1 MRAVP
6 DRQAASIEFLY
17 RAGRIPL
24 PLASLQ
30 VPSPRQGGDDDVR
43 AATQRPH
50 DAQAALR
57 HELAQ
62 GLMQQQAQISPK
74 FLYDAR
80 GCALFEQITQLREY
94 YPTRTE
100 AAIMAQHEVDMAQAM
115 SGCQVLIE
123 LGAGNCEKVRRLCR
137 SVAPPQFVGVDIAVE
152 FLQQAVV
159 RLGQDFPQMTAR
171 AVAADFTADWHLPPD
186 VPQGRRELF
195 YPGSSIGNFDTQQ
208 ALHMLKHMHSL
219 LNGDG
224 GLLIG
229 IDLPKSLPV
238 LIAAYDDEQGV
249 TAKFNLN
256 VLSHV
261 NRLLGS
267 DFKPQDWEHE
277 ACFDPRHSRI
287 EMHLRARHAVMVCWP
302 QGVRYFAQGE
312 TIHTEN
318 SYKYPL
324 SDFLSML
331 RAGGFGATR
340 VWTDEQQ
347 WFAVIHAHA

>member
-1 MRAVP
+1 MRAVT
-6 DRQAASIEFLY
+6 DRQATSIELLS

-24 PLASLQ
+24 PLASFLEPPQ
-30 VPSPRQGGDDDVR
+30 RQHESCAYLAGGLPAQETQAPVR
-43 AATQRPH
+43 Q
-50 DAQAALR
+50 
-57 HELAQ
+57 ELAQ

-100 AAIMAQHEVDMAQAM
+100 AAIMAQHEDGMARAM

-137 SVAPPQFVGVDIAVE
+137 SVAPQQFVGVDIAAD
-152 FLQQAVV
+152 FLQEAVV
-159 RLGQDFPQMTAR
+159 RLGQEFPQLTAR
-171 AVAADFTADWHLPPD
+171 AVAADFSADWHLPPD
-186 VPQGRRELF
+186 VPLERRDLF

-208 ALHMLKHMHSL
+208 ALHMLRHMHAL

-229 IDLPKSLPV
+229 IDLPKSLPI
-238 LIAAYDDEQGV
+238 LIAAYADEQGV
-249 TAKFNLN
+249 TAEFNRN
-256 VLSHV
+256 VLHHV

-267 DFKPQDWEHE
+267 DFKPEDWEHE
-277 ACFDPRHSRI
+277 ARFDTRHSRI
-287 EMHLRARHAVMVCWP
+287 EMHLRARHPVMVCWP
-302 QGVRYFAQGE
+302 QGLRYFAQGE

-324 SDFLSML
+324 PDFLSML
-331 RAGGFGATR
+331 GDAGFGTTQ

>member
-6 DRQAASIEFLY
+6 DRQAASSGLLF

-24 PLASLQ
+24 PLASLMKPPALHGQ
-30 VPSPRQGGDDDVR
+30 STMTVPLDPQ
-43 AATQRPH
+43 
-50 DAQAALR
+50 AQIR
-57 HELAQ
+57 GELVQ

-80 GCALFEQITQLREY
+80 GCDLFEQITQLPEY

-100 AAIMAQHEVDMAQAM
+100 AAIMSRHEEEIAKAMA
-115 SGCQVLIE
+115 GCQVLIE

-137 SVAPPQFVGVDIAVE
+137 SLRPQQFVGVDIAAE
-152 FLQQAVV
+152 FLQAAVE
-159 RLGQDFPQMTAR
+159 RLEQDFPSISAQ
-171 AVAADFTADWHLPPD
+171 AVAADFTGDWCLPPD
-186 VPQGRRELF
+186 VPLARRELF

-208 ALHMLKHMHSL
+208 ALRMLGHMHAL
-219 LNGDG
+219 LDGDG

-229 IDLPKSLPV
+229 IDLPKPTPV
-238 LIAAYDDEQGV
+238 LIAAYADEQGV
-249 TAKFNLN
+249 TAEFNLN
-256 VLSHV
+256 ILHHV

-267 DFKPQDWEHE
+267 DFNPEDWVHE
-277 ACFDPRHSRI
+277 ARFDSQKSRI
-287 EMHLRARHAVMVCWP
+287 EMHLRARRPVLVCWP

-324 SDFLSML
+324 PDFLSML
-331 RAGGFGATR
+331 SCAGFGSTQ
-340 VWTDEQQ
+340 VWTDERQ
-347 WFAVIHAHA
+347 WFAVIHAQA

>member
-1 MRAVP
+1 MRLAS
-6 DRQAASIEFLY
+6 DRQSTSNEVFS

-24 PLASLQ
+24 PLASM
-30 VPSPRQGGDDDVR
+30 PRRLEDGALTEPAIAGTVEQDD
-43 AATQRPH
+43 ASWQ
-50 DAQAALR
+50 LR

-80 GCALFEQITQLREY
+80 GCALFEQITELPEY

-100 AAIMAQHEVDMAQAM
+100 AAIMARHEDAMAQAM

-137 SVAPPQFVGVDIAVE
+137 NVAPQQFVGVDIAGD
-152 FLQQAVV
+152 FLQAAVA
-159 RLGQDFPQMTAR
+159 RLGQNFPQLKAR
-171 AVAADFTADWHLPPD
+171 AVVADFTADWQLPPD
-186 VPQGRRELF
+186 VPQARRELF
-195 YPGSSIGNFDTQQ
+195 YPGSSIGNFDSDQSM
-208 ALHMLKHMHSL
+208 HMLKHMHRL
-219 LNGDG
+219 LRGDG

-229 IDLPKSLPV
+229 IDLPKPHTV

-249 TAKFNLN
+249 TAEFNRN
-256 VLSHV
+256 VLLHV

-267 DFKPQDWEHE
+267 DFRPEDWAHE
-277 ACFDPRHSRI
+277 ARFDTRHSRI
-287 EMHLRARHAVMVCWP
+287 EMHLRALRPVMVRWP
-302 QGVRYFAQGE
+302 QGLRCFAQGE
-312 TIHTEN
+312 SIHTEN

-324 SDFLSML
+324 PEFLSML
-331 RAGGFGATR
+331 TDAGFGR
-340 VWTDEQQ
+340 CQVWTDEQQ

>member
-1 MRAVP
+1 MRAIP
-6 DRQAASIEFLY
+6 DRQAASIESLS

-24 PLASLQ
+24 PLASMLK
-30 VPSPRQGGDDDVR
+30 
-43 AATQRPH
+43 AAEPCTAPQMP
-50 DAQAALR
+50 LCE
-57 HELAQ
+57 ELAQ
-62 GLMQQQAQISPK
+62 GLMQRQAQISPK

-80 GCALFEQITQLREY
+80 GCALFEQITELPEY

-100 AAIMAQHEVDMAQAM
+100 AAIMARYDLQIAQAM
-115 SGCQVLIE
+115 AGCRVLIE

-137 SVAPPQFVGVDIAVE
+137 SVGPQQFLGVDIAVE
-152 FLQQAVV
+152 FLQAAVA
-159 RLGQDFPQMTAR
+159 RLEQDFPRLRAS
-171 AVAADFTADWHLPPD
+171 AVAADFTGDWHLPSG
-186 VPQGRRELF
+186 VPQTRRELF
-195 YPGSSIGNFDTQQ
+195 YPGSSIGNFDTRQ
-208 ALHMLKHMHSL
+208 ALHMLRHMHSL
-219 LNGDG
+219 LGGDG

-229 IDLPKSLPV
+229 IDLPKPVPV

-249 TAKFNLN
+249 TAEFNLN
-256 VLSHV
+256 VLNHV

-267 DFKPQDWEHE
+267 DFNLQDWAHE
-277 ACFDPRHSRI
+277 ARFDSRTSRI
-287 EMHLRARHAVMVCWP
+287 EMHLRARRPVMVCWP
-302 QGVRYFAQGE
+302 QGLRYFAQGE

-331 RAGGFGATR
+331 ACAGFAEPR